1 MRLIIVRHGDPNYE
15 IDSLT
20 EKGWREAEFLSVRME
35 KQLQKEHTYIYT
47 SPLGRAKDTAS
58 LTLKKLGMTATEFK
72 WLREFEA
79 PAIDEDTGIYK
90 VCWDLLP
97 TRWTSEP
104 AYYDKEQWMNTP
116 FMKSAKADTESAWVY
131 DGLDSLLKKHGYTRE
146 NGYYRAEHSN
156 RDTIV
161 LFCHFGVECVMLGH
175 LLGISP
181 VVLWHGT
188 AAAPSSVTTLLLQA
202 SVCSP
207 LEICLI
213 YMQQMS
219 RHPLQHDFVK
229 HMIIRKKDMIDR
241 VLFLT
246 GAAICPRFFIIG
258 FSLLNCVFENGVV
271 QQ

>member
-79 PAIDEDTGIYK
+79 PAIDEDTGTYK

-104 AYYDKEQWMNTP
+104 AYYDKDQWMNTP
-116 FMKSAKADTESAWVY
+116 FMKKAKADTESAWVY

-146 NGYYRAEHSN
+146 NGYYRAEHAN

-161 LFCHFGVECVMLGH
+161 LFCHLGVECVIASFRMQSFGDLSH
-175 LLGISP
+175 LY
-181 VVLWHGT
+181 
-188 AAAPSSVTTLLLQA
+188 AADEPA
-202 SVCSP
+202 SFAARFC
-207 LEICLI
+207 ET
-213 YMQQMS
+213 YDNMEE
-219 RHPLQHDFVK
+219 RHD
-229 HMIIRKKDMIDR
+229 
-241 VLFLT
+241 
-246 GAAICPRFFIIG
+246 
-258 FSLLNCVFENGVV
+258 
-271 QQ
+271 

>member
-79 PAIDEDTGIYK
+79 PAIDEDTGTYK

-104 AYYDKEQWMNTP
+104 AYYDKDQWMNTP

-146 NGYYRAEHSN
+146 NGYYRTEHSN

-161 LFCHFGVECVMLGH
+161 LF
-175 LLGISP
+175 
-181 VVLWHGT
+181 
-188 AAAPSSVTTLLLQA
+188 
-202 SVCSP
+202 
-207 LEICLI
+207 
-213 YMQQMS
+213 
-219 RHPLQHDFVK
+219 
-229 HMIIRKKDMIDR
+229 
-241 VLFLT
+241 
-246 GAAICPRFFIIG
+246 
-258 FSLLNCVFENGVV
+258 
-271 QQ
+271 

>member
-1 MRLIIVRHGDPNYE
+1 MKIETIKYRKERKMRLIIVRHGDPNYE

-79 PAIDEDTGIYK
+79 PAIDEDTGTYK

-97 TRWTSEP
+97 ARWTSEP
-104 AYYDKEQWMNTP
+104 AYYDKDQWMNTP
-116 FMKSAKADTESAWVY
+116 FMKKAKADTESAWVY

-146 NGYYRAEHSN
+146 NGYYRAEHAN

-161 LFCHFGVECVMLGH
+161 LFCHLGVECVMLGH

-188 AAAPSSVTTLLLQA
+188 AAAPSSVATLYTEERREGIA
-202 SVCSP
+202 SFR
-207 LEICLI
+207 
-213 YMQQMS
+213 MQS
-219 RHPLQHDFVK
+219 FGDLSHLYAADEPASFAARFCETYDNKEERHD
-229 HMIIRKKDMIDR
+229 
-241 VLFLT
+241 
-246 GAAICPRFFIIG
+246 
-258 FSLLNCVFENGVV
+258 
-271 QQ
+271 